1 MSQTTP
7 NSTSSA
13 SQARTRVEPVLEVFV
28 AILLAVAAICTAWS
42 GYQARLWAGTQSVYM
57 GQAGARR
64 TESVRATTQADQLT
78 MLDILMYNE
87 WVKAYAAGQKDLQ
100 QFYEKRF
107 RAEFRPAFE
116 AFLATDP
123 TNNPDAPTGP
133 FVMPEYQVSKAE
145 EANTLEQ
152 EAADLFSKGQE
163 ANKISENY
171 ILTTVFMALVL
182 VFSGFAP
189 RFKWLPVR
197 IAVVA
202 IALMFLIFGLISI
215 AGLPIR

>member
-7 NSTSSA
+7 LSTSSA
-13 SQARTRVEPVLEVFV
+13 SQAKNRVVPVLEIVV
-28 AILLAVAAICTAWS
+28 AILLAAAAICTAWS
-42 GYQARLWAGTQSVYM
+42 GYQARLWSGAQSIYM

-78 MLDILMYNE
+78 LLDMLMYNE
-87 WVKAYAAGQKDLQ
+87 WIKAYAAGQKDLQ

-116 AFLATDP
+116 AWLATDP
-123 TNNPDAPTGP
+123 ANNPDAPTGP
-133 FVMPEYQVSKAE
+133 FVMSEYKVSKAE
-145 EANTLEQ
+145 EAAALEQ
-152 EAADLFSKGQE
+152 EASDLANKGAD

-197 IAVVA
+197 IAVVV
-202 IALMFLIFGLISI
+202 IALMFLIFGLINI

>member
-7 NSTSSA
+7 PSTSSA
-13 SQARTRVEPVLEVFV
+13 SQAKTRAEPVLEVFV

-42 GYQARLWAGTQSVYM
+42 GYQARLWSGMQSIYM
-57 GQAGARR
+57 SQAGARR

-78 MLDILMYNE
+78 LLDMLMYNE
-87 WVKAYAAGQKDLQ
+87 WIKAYAAGQEDLQ
-100 QFYEKRF
+100 RFYERRF
-107 RAEFRPAFE
+107 RAELRPAFE
-116 AFLATDP
+116 AWLATDP
-123 TNNPDAPTGP
+123 ANNPDAPTGP

-145 EANTLEQ
+145 EAIALEE
-152 EAADLFSKGQE
+152 EAAELFNKGRE
-163 ANKISENY
+163 ANEISENY
-171 ILTTVFMALVL
+171 ILITVFMALVL

-197 IAVVA
+197 IAVVV
-202 IALMFLIFGLISI
+202 IAFMFLIFGLINI

>member
-1 MSQTTP
+1 MSQTAP
-7 NSTSSA
+7 LPTSSA
-13 SQARTRVEPVLEVFV
+13 SQAKPRVEPILEVFV

-42 GYQARLWAGTQSVYM
+42 GYQARLWAGTQSIYM

-100 QFYEKRF
+100 RFYEKRF

-116 AFLATDP
+116 AWLATDP
-123 TNNPDAPTGP
+123 ANNPDAPTGP
-133 FVMPEYQVSKAE
+133 FVMPEYRVSKAE
-145 EANTLEQ
+145 EADALEQ
-152 EAADLFSKGQE
+152 EASDLFKKGQE
-163 ANKISENY
+163 ANKTSENY
-171 ILTTVFMALVL
+171 ILITVFMALVL

-202 IALMFLIFGLISI
+202 IAFIFLIFGLINI